1 MKRALDHKEGW
12 TPKNWCFQTVV
23 LQKTLESLLD
33 MKEIQPVH
41 TKGNQSWI
49 FTGRTEAEAE
59 APVLWPPD
67 AKSWL
72 ICCKQPTHCIT
83 HPNWKHSV
91 ASLWG
96 HLSLQ
101 DILQTN
107 IFYSISKYKGCVS
120 DRLAPVLSLRLHY
133 PSCLGYPCFF
143 LFKTFPT
150 PTSRSDI
157 NSTPIK
163 TRLVMT
169 PFKELFTECVYHPSC
184 LCCPPESW
192 KQYVSQENISA
203 SGWWMLPRS
212 LLNSTMEALRTYS
225 CVRAK

>member
-1 MKRALDHKEGW
+1 M
-12 TPKNWCFQTVV
+12 
-23 LQKTLESLLD
+23 
-33 MKEIQPVH
+33 
-41 TKGNQSWI
+41 
-49 FTGRTEAEAE
+49 
-59 APVLWPPD
+59 
-67 AKSWL
+67 
-72 ICCKQPTHCIT
+72 
-83 HPNWKHSV
+83 
-91 ASLWG
+91 
-96 HLSLQ
+96 
-101 DILQTN
+101 
-107 IFYSISKYKGCVS
+107 S

-225 CVRAK
+225 CVRAKLFQSYLTLCDPMDCSLPSCSVHGIFPARILEWISRPSWGIFPT